1 MIISKDIRKNE
12 HFIKKGTPAD
22 CLYWLI
28 KGRVVLLTDVSEV
41 VLSGGSVIGLS
52 DIVSESYQCD
62 YVAVED
68 SKFYMVT
75 THNGSDL
82 SQIYRSQKGY
92 GEVFLLAVVSTT
104 NQILREYSMM
114 YQKADMFKRTSKEI
128 RHILDTLGVEYGAP
142 GDYDRMLDEA
152 LHANIGHDPYWQSAF
167 YQEFASRPLPA
178 FQAFFGGKE
187 SLIDG
192 EIYRASNYTREV
204 QRDLDVAKRYLDKY
218 RSLFLAENQKD
229 LTQVLLALARRIP
242 VNRRQEILDTLS
254 NVLAFAEVSGMYND
268 EQKDML
274 SDLLDEYAEKQ
285 EAQDA
290 AQEEEGQ
297 KDPLTEILLYAEC
310 DMTREEEIRKLVAD
324 YRDLPD
330 QTATDDDT
338 RKLRRALT
346 KAFYELYL
354 AVVKKA
360 VRTTEHSA
368 NISMFLNFGLL
379 DESLAGAENTRI
391 LRELVPKLPLCKAKN
406 VFTMEEWLRSIYHG
420 ENEPSKNEFDMDY
433 EAFLREEKKN
443 GNIRPE
449 ELEKRRKDQWGKV
462 RFEVENM
469 MRSNGRT
476 TYGRVLTFCPALTE
490 ADLTQNPQNA
500 LVTAEK
506 LKSAL
511 NEIEATDYTIFY
523 HDVLFSDPE
532 HGINSETVREKIY
545 PNIIL
550 MPNPGVKAMMWQ
562 EAAGIRSNTPARFMF
577 PIFLM
582 SDLNDQM
589 LITAGRYRWEYCRKV
604 QGVRWNDVT
613 EKSLTGQYCDYL
625 QFYKK
630 NRDLTPEAKEKLGQ
644 ELTRVKNNYREVFVR
659 DYISW
664 MKYES
669 KGSFRLNKITRDI
682 LIETCPLPKK
692 IRESLLQNPTFGKK
706 MERLN
711 NMHTKDKK
719 RLKMLIDRYKEAG
732 GENLEPLERMIAF
745 YDL

>member
-12 HFIKKGTPAD
+12 HFIKKGTPAN

-52 DIVSESYQCD
+52 DIVSSNYQCD

-68 SKFYMVT
+68 CKFYMVT
-75 THNGSDL
+75 MDDGADL
-82 SQIYRSQKGY
+82 TQIYRSQKGY
-92 GEVFLLAVVSTT
+92 GAVFLLAVVSTT
-104 NQILREYSMM
+104 NQILREYSTM
-114 YQKADMFKRTSKEI
+114 YQKAAMFQRTAEEI
-128 RHILDTLGVEYGAP
+128 RHILDTLGAEYGAP
-142 GDYDRMLDEA
+142 KDHDKMLDDA
-152 LHANIGHDPYWQSAF
+152 LHTNIGHDPKWQSAF
-167 YQEFASRPLPA
+167 YQEFSSRPLTA
-178 FQAFFGGKE
+178 LQTFFGGKE

-192 EIYRASNYTREV
+192 EIYRSSSYVIEV
-204 QRDLDVAKRYLDKY
+204 LKDLDVAKQYLDTY
-218 RSLFLAENQKD
+218 RSLFLADNQKD

-242 VNRRQEILDTLS
+242 VEPRQDILDTLS
-254 NVLAFAEVSGMYND
+254 NVLAFAEVSGLYSD

-274 SDLLDEYAEKQ
+274 SDLLDEYVEKQ
-285 EAQDA
+285 EVQDA
-290 AQEEEGQ
+290 AQEEDGQ
-297 KDPLTEILLYAEC
+297 KDPLTEILSFAEC

-360 VRTTEHSA
+360 IKTTEHSI
-368 NISMFLNFGLL
+368 NISMFLNFGLM
-379 DESLAGAENTRI
+379 DESLAGEENTSI
-391 LRELVPKLPLCKAKN
+391 LRELVAKLPLCKAEN
-406 VFTMEEWLRSIYHG
+406 VYTMEEWLRSIYRG

-433 EAFLREEKKN
+433 DAFLRDEKKN

-449 ELEKRRKDQWGKV
+449 EMERLRKDQWNKV

-469 MRSNGRT
+469 MKSNGRT

-490 ADLTQNPQNA
+490 ADMTQNPENA
-500 LVTAEK
+500 FVTAEK
-506 LKSAL
+506 LKNAL
-511 NEIEATDYTIFY
+511 DEIEETDYSIFY

-532 HGINSETVREKIY
+532 NGINSETVKEKIY

-550 MPNPGVKAMMWQ
+550 MPNTGIKAMMWQ

-582 SDLNDQM
+582 ADMNDQM
-589 LITAGRYRWEYCRKV
+589 LLTAGRYRWEYCRKV

-630 NRDLTPEAKEKLGQ
+630 NRELTPEAKEKLGQ
-644 ELTRVKNNYREVFVR
+644 ELVRVKNNYREVFVR
-659 DYISW
+659 DYVSW

-682 LIETCPLPKK
+682 LIENCPLPKK

-706 MERLN
+706 MERLT
-711 NMHTKDKK
+711 NMQAKDKK
-719 RLKMLIDRYKEAG
+719 RLTTLIDRYKEAG
-732 GENLEPLERMIAF
+732 GENLEPLERMLAF